1 MVDAAVPLIDII
13 WRDLTARFNLRD
25 PDQRAALSAEIKR
38 LLATIKNS
46 DVREAYATALR
57 ELYRGGGSRSNA
69 AGGGMRCS
77 WQCGPR
83 GRGGARPGPG
93 RSSRGDRRR
102 SEEHT
107 SELQSLMRLSY
118 DVFCMTKKQDKY

>member
-1 MVDAAVPLIDII
+1 MEPGKSLRFASPPDGKDPDDLAREGGLEAVNAMVDAAVPLIDII

-57 ELYRGGGSRSNA
+57 ELYRGGGSSSNEIGRA
-69 AGGGMRCS
+69 SCREGV
-77 WQCGPR
+77 WQ
-83 GRGGARPGPG
+83 
-93 RSSRGDRRR
+93 
-102 SEEHT
+102 
-107 SELQSLMRLSY
+107 
-118 DVFCMTKKQDKY
+118 

>member
-57 ELYRGGGSRSNA
+57 ELYRGGG
-69 AGGGMRCS
+69 
-77 WQCGPR
+77 
-83 GRGGARPGPG
+83 
-93 RSSRGDRRR
+93 R

-107 SELQSLMRLSY
+107 SELPSLMRTSY
-118 DVFCMTKKQDKY
+118 PVFCLKKNTHISLKPRNPGDKISHIHRAN

>member
-1 MVDAAVPLIDII
+1 MVDAALPLIDII
-13 WRDLTARFNLRD
+13 WRNLTARFNLRD

-69 AGGGMRCS
+69 AGGGMRAAA
-77 WQCGPR
+77 GNVALAVEAALVL
-83 GRGGARPGPG
+83 GLVDHPGVIED
-93 RSSRGDRRR
+93 RKSTRLNSS
-102 SEEHT
+102 H
-107 SELQSLMRLSY
+107 
-118 DVFCMTKKQDKY
+118 